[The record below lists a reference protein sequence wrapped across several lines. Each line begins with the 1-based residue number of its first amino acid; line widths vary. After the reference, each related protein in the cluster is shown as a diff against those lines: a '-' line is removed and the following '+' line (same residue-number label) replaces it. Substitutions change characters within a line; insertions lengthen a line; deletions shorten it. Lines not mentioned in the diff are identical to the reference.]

1 MTRPYLVLLDR
12 DGTINVDKHYL
23 ADPDGLE
30 LLPQAVDGLKAMQAD
45 GAVLT
50 IVTNQSGVGR
60 GYFDLATAHAIND
73 RLVEMLAGAGIQIRH
88 VAMCPHAPDEDCHC
102 RKPKTGMADEIARET
117 GLDLSQAWVI
127 GDKASDVELGFNI
140 GGRSLLIGPADA
152 ADHGQAASVPHL
164 AAAAAHILSSKA
176 S

>member
-1 MTRPYLVLLDR
+1 MAEPFLVLLDR

-30 LLPQAVDGLKAMQAD
+30 LLPRAVAGLKAMQDA

-73 RLVEMLAGAGIQIRH
+73 RLVELLKPHDITIRH
-88 VAMCPHAPDEDCHC
+88 IAMCPHAPDEDCDC
-102 RKPKTGMADEIARET
+102 RKPKTGMADQIARET
-117 GLDLSQAWVI
+117 GLDLTQAWVI
-127 GDKASDVELGFNI
+127 GDKASDVQLGLNI
-140 GGRSLLIGPADA
+140 GGRSLLIGPANA
-152 ADHGQAASVPHL
+152 PDHGQAVTVPDL
-164 AAAAAHILSSKA
+164 QAAATHILSRKA